1 MQNLTR
7 RAAAEPESMDEL
19 RGDCA
24 RMAPHWSAAP
34 FFPSTAHPAPAAVRP
49 GAPASYEA
57 LRGVRVPAAS
67 ARMLEGMSE
76 YGLW

>member
-24 RMAPHWSAAP
+24 RMAPHWSAP
-34 FFPSTAHPAPAAVRP
+34 FFPSAAHRAPAAVRP
-49 GAPASYEA
+49 GEPASHEA

-67 ARMLEGMSE
+67 ARLLEGMSE